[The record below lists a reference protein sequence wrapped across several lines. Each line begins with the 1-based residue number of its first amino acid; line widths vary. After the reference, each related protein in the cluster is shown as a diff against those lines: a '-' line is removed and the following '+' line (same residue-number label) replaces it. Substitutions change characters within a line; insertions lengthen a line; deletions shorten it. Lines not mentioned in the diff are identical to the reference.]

1 MDIPNTTGQ
10 NNDRLIH
17 LTIPAEF
24 QFLSVVNA
32 AIAAMLD
39 QEQSNSSQEMLTYQ
53 VQLAVH
59 ETCTNIIE
67 HACAGEGGRI
77 EAVIALDETQR
88 QLIVDLYDTG
98 NAFILSEFTQPNL
111 NEPNTSGYGLFII
124 HELMDSVCYYPKTGR
139 NHWRLIKRLD

>member
-1 MDIPNTTGQ
+1 MGSSNPTEQDHKGE
-10 NNDRLIH
+10 IH
-17 LTIPAEF
+17 LNIPAEF

-39 QEQSNSSQEMLTYQ
+39 QEQSSSSQEMLTYQ

-77 EAVIALDETQR
+77 EAVITLDETQC
-88 QLIVDLYDTG
+88 QLIIDLYDTG
-98 NAFILSEFTQPNL
+98 NGFILSEFTPPNL

-124 HELMDSVCYYPKTGR
+124 HELMDSVCYHPESGR
-139 NHWRLIKRLD
+139 NHWRLIKRLV